1 MRILGL
7 ILGILGG
14 LAAGFLGMKWMGDA
28 ESMKGQIELARKMG
42 VNMAELDKML
52 TASYMLLGAM
62 VAGIV
67 GGVLAMMGK
76 GKIAALLMLAGAIL
90 PAIWVPKS
98 LIFTCLLLLGG
109 IVSFFAKPRQAA
121 GTA

>member
-1 MRILGL
+1 
-7 ILGILGG
+7 
-14 LAAGFLGMKWMGDA
+14 
-28 ESMKGQIELARKMG
+28 MG
-42 VNMAELDKML
+42 VNMADLDKMV
-52 TASYMLLGAM
+52 TASYMLIGAM

-109 IVSFFAKPRQAA
+109 IVSFFAKPKPGAMSA
-121 GTA
+121 